1 MSTSAPWLLIAAAGL
16 GTFLLRLSFL
26 ALVHGEVPPL
36 MQRILRLVPA
46 AVLAAIVLPALAPAT
61 AAEVSTPTGWIR
73 PAAAVVAV
81 IVAVR
86 SGSMLATLVAGM
98 VALWLLGVAL

>member
-1 MSTSAPWLLIAAAGL
+1 MSPSAPWLLMAAAGF

-26 ALVHGEVPPL
+26 ALVRGEVPPL
-36 MQRILRLVPA
+36 MQRILRLAPA
-46 AVLAAIVLPALAPAT
+46 AVLAALVLPALAPVT
-61 AAEVSTPTGWIR
+61 DAAANSPAGWTR

-81 IVAVR
+81 LVAVR

-98 VALWLLGVAL
+98 AALWLLGAAS